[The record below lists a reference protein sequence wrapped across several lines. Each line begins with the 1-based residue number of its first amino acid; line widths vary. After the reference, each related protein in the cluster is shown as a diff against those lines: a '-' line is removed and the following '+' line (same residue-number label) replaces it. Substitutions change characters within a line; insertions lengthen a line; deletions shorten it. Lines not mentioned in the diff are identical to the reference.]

1 VNISF
6 VFLCTCIYLISVFVS
21 FVFAIYSYR
30 IASSS
35 EVGEGTLRASSSE
48 DRIASSSEV
57 GEGTLRAS
65 SSEVGVRIVRVIPV

>member
-1 VNISF
+1 MC
-6 VFLCTCIYLISVFVS
+6 LCTCIYLISVFVS

-48 DRIASSSEV
+48 
-57 GEGTLRAS
+57 
-65 SSEVGVRIVRVIPV
+65 VGVRIVRVIPV